1 MSVTTLFIAL
11 GKRDQQLS
19 TVTVADVMHGRLFYC
34 NPDDDAEAVLEIMKT
49 HAIRRVL
56 VEGFGGLVLGIVS
69 MNDIVLAAG
78 KKKLVPGGEVID
90 TLQWTC
96 AHHLSALRIAAA

>member
-1 MSVTTLFIAL
+1 M
-11 GKRDQQLS
+11 
-19 TVTVADVMHGRLFYC
+19 
-34 NPDDDAEAVLEIMKT
+34 
-49 HAIRRVL
+49 L

>member
-49 HAIRRVL
+49 QP
-56 VEGFGGLVLGIVS
+56 S
-69 MNDIVLAAG
+69 AACWS
-78 KKKLVPGGEVID
+78 KD
-90 TLQWTC
+90 
-96 AHHLSALRIAAA
+96 SADWC